1 MIRITYTLLILRD
14 GRKKKHQ
21 KSVTR
26 HFSQSFQPKHDILR
40 YQEKTK
46 GCKSKTK
53 VSFFSEDTIKT
64 LKKSLDVFKTI
75 NLIGLHTVAN
85 HSLYTDV
92 VLFFF
97 SFFSKTSESA
107 RKNIPR
113 AIF

>member
-1 MIRITYTLLILRD
+1 M
-14 GRKKKHQ
+14 GEKKNA
-21 KSVTR
+21 S
-26 HFSQSFQPKHDILR
+26 
-40 YQEKTK
+40 
-46 GCKSKTK
+46 K
-53 VSFFSEDTIKT
+53 VSYALFFPIISAKTWYTAVSRKDERMQIQNKSFLFFWGHTIKK
-64 LKKSLDVFKTI
+64 LKKSLDVFKSI
-75 NLIGLHTVAN
+75 NLIVVHTVAN